1 MRSKDYFYDAYFNSL
16 DLDIDGNSSDKKL
29 VSDAINV
36 IGEQLSNESLSVQEI
51 ATHLNLSRSKLY
63 RKIKSLTNMSAN
75 ELIRKI
81 RLEKSKELL
90 EQTDLSVGEICF
102 RVGFSSPSYFTK
114 RFKSHTGLVPKEYR
128 LQNKKMEDTI
138 EEPILDLT
146 DK

>member
-1 MRSKDYFYDAYFNSL
+1 
-16 DLDIDGNSSDKKL
+16 
-29 VSDAINV
+29 
-36 IGEQLSNESLSVQEI
+36 
-51 ATHLNLSRSKLY
+51 
-63 RKIKSLTNMSAN
+63 MSAN

-128 LQNKKMEDTI
+128 LQNKKMDDTI